1 MEQMEAPAIRQRS
14 ATALP
19 AAETFVALAGPHLDG
34 LYGYCLRL
42 AGRAPD
48 AEDLLQETLLHG
60 VQAYDRLRDP
70 ERIRP
75 WLFTIATNAW
85 RDRQRG
91 RGREVNTVPMDPDTD
106 EFSLFTTLAIEDPF
120 PYSDELHLDFLR
132 LFRDEDM
139 QALFAAIS
147 PVHRLPLI
155 LTAVHG
161 FSCKE
166 AAAILDVP
174 LGTILSRL
182 HRGRQQLER
191 GLWDYAVEHALV
203 KVSDEAD

>member
-1 MEQMEAPAIRQRS
+1 MEAAAMTGRS
-14 ATALP
+14 ATAGVGREPFAVLV
-19 AAETFVALAGPHLDG
+19 AAHLDG

-42 AGRAPD
+42 CGRPPE

-60 VQAYDRLRDP
+60 LRAQDRLRDA
-70 ERIRP
+70 ERVRP

-85 RDRQRG
+85 RDRQRA
-91 RGREVNTVPMDPDTD
+91 RGRELSTVPLDTD
-106 EFSLFTTLAIEDPF
+106 ADEEFSLFTTLAIEDPF

-139 QALFAAIS
+139 QAVFAAIS

-155 LTAVHG
+155 LTAIHG

-166 AAAILDVP
+166 AAAILGVP

-182 HRGRQQLER
+182 HRGRRQLER
-191 GLWDYAVEHALV
+191 RLWDYAVQHALV
-203 KVSDEAD
+203 KVSDEPD